1 MGIDS
6 EELDLAA
13 LADAAGVTTR
23 TVRYYVSQGLL
34 PSPGTR
40 GPGTKYD
47 RALIDR
53 LQLIKLLQQK
63 HWPLAKIRLQLET
76 LDENGVREAL
86 GAPPELPL
94 SDSALTYVRGVI
106 GERDAP
112 PPRTTAAALR
122 VPGRPPQPHVRESQD
137 LFGAPEPKQSKW
149 DIRRSTWERIRI
161 APDVELALRRPL
173 TPDMNKLVDRLLDAA
188 RDFFAES
195 EKKGER

>member
-1 MGIDS
+1 MGTDSDDID
-6 EELDLAA
+6 LTA
-13 LADAAGVTTR
+13 LAEAAGVTTR

-53 LQLIKLLQQK
+53 LQLIKLLQQQ
-63 HWPLAKIRLQLET
+63 HWPLAKIREHLDA
-76 LDENGVREAL
+76 LDEDGVRHAL

-94 SDSALTYVRGVI
+94 SESALTYVRSVMN
-106 GERDAP
+106 ESDAMP
-112 PPRTTAAALR
+112 LSAAAATRMSARPPRQVAET
-122 VPGRPPQPHVRESQD
+122 HD
-137 LFGAPEPKQSKW
+137 LFGAAQPKTAKW
-149 DIRRSTWERIRI
+149 DIRRSTWERIKI

-173 TPDMNKLVDRLLDAA
+173 SPDMNKLVDRLLEAA